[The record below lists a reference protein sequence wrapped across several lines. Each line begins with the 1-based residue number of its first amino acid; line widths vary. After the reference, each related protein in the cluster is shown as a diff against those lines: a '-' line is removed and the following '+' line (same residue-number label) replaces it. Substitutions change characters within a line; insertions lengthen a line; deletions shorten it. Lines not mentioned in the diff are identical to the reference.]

1 MTHPSGSIGATAG
14 AARVPSRL
22 FDFFRREAEEYVKQL
37 GNVLGRSTEPDQ
49 VAKRELLSLTR
60 ALRGSATMVRCTPL
74 ADLVAAMER
83 IARSLQSGRLPWS
96 VSLRETLRST
106 VSQLGPLVAAARNW
120 SAEAGER
127 ARALGA
133 DLAQFAGPPPAR
145 SAAGAVPVA
154 QLFHSDSGPHVL
166 YVAATPQ
173 TQFEQQL
180 RELATSTDT
189 ATLAADQAGAPP
201 AATWRPDG
209 RMTPSAA
216 ARALEWRP
224 PTGSP
229 TPAAASRTTPAQPPA
244 PRRTPPARGQ
254 ELRALLDV
262 SVSQLSGSFTQ
273 TEIATEL
280 VPIEALLY
288 RGEAALARAQEI
300 GRALRERGAP
310 ASPEE
315 TAEILDLIEL
325 ASRP

>member
-1 MTHPSGSIGATAG
+1 MTHPAGSSSATAT
-14 AARVPSRL
+14 ARVPSRL

-37 GNVLGRSTEPDQ
+37 GNILGRSTEPDQ

-60 ALRGSATMVRCTPL
+60 ALRGSATMVRCSPL
-74 ADLVAAMER
+74 ADLFAAMER

-96 VSLRETLRST
+96 VSLREVLRSA

-120 SAEAGER
+120 SAEAGDR
-127 ARALGA
+127 TRALGA
-133 DLAQFAGPPPAR
+133 ELAQFAGPAPAR
-145 SAAGAVPVA
+145 SAVGAVPIV
-154 QLFHSDSGPHVL
+154 QLFHADSGPHVL

-216 ARALEWRP
+216 ARALDWRP
-224 PTGSP
+224 PAGP
-229 TPAAASRTTPAQPPA
+229 PAPAAAGSTAPPPA
-244 PRRTPPARGQ
+244 ARRTPPARGQ

-273 TEIATEL
+273 TEIATEP
-280 VPIEALLY
+280 VPVEALLY

-300 GRALRERGAP
+300 GRALRERGAR

>member
-1 MTHPSGSIGATAG
+1 MTHPTGSTNAPPGS
-14 AARVPSRL
+14 ARVPSRL
-22 FDFFRREAEEYVKQL
+22 FDFFRREAEDYVKQL
-37 GNVLGRSTEPDQ
+37 GTILSRSTEPDP
-49 VAKRELLSLTR
+49 VAKRDLLSLTR
-60 ALRGSATMVRCTPL
+60 ALRGSATMVRSTSL
-74 ADLVAAMER
+74 AELFAAMER

-96 VSLRETLRST
+96 VPLRETLRST

-127 ARALGA
+127 ARTLGSE
-133 DLAQFAGPPPAR
+133 LAQFAGPAAAR
-145 SAAGAVPVA
+145 TAPGVVPIA
-154 QLFHSDSGPHVL
+154 QLFHSDTGPHVL
-166 YVAATPQ
+166 YVATTPQ

-180 RELATSTDT
+180 RELVSTTDAATV
-189 ATLAADQAGAPP
+189 AADQAGALP

-224 PTGSP
+224 P
-229 TPAAASRTTPAQPPA
+229 AAPA
-244 PRRTPPARGQ
+244 PAPPGRAAPQPSTQRRTPPARGQ

-273 TEIATEL
+273 TEIPAEL

-288 RGEAALARAQEI
+288 RGEAALARAQQI
-300 GRALRERGAP
+300 GRDVRDRGAR

>member
-1 MTHPSGSIGATAG
+1 MTHPSGSISATAG
-14 AARVPSRL
+14 TARVPSRL
-22 FDFFRREAEEYVKQL
+22 FDFFRREAEDYVKQL
-37 GNVLGRSTEPDQ
+37 GNILTRSTEPDQ

-60 ALRGSATMVRCTPL
+60 ALRGSATMVRCTSL
-74 ADLVAAMER
+74 AELFAAMER

-96 VSLRETLRST
+96 VPLRETLRST

-127 ARALGA
+127 TRALGA
-133 DLAQFAGPPPAR
+133 DLAQFAGPAAAR
-145 SAAGAVPVA
+145 TAAGAVPVA

-180 RELATSTDT
+180 RELVTSTDT

-224 PTGSP
+224 PGGAPAPAGADRSP
-229 TPAAASRTTPAQPPA
+229 PQPST

-300 GRALRERGAP
+300 GRAVRERGAR

>member
-1 MTHPSGSIGATAG
+1 MTHPPGSTNAPPGG
-14 AARVPSRL
+14 ARVPSRL

-37 GNVLGRSTEPDQ
+37 GNILTRSTEPDQ

-74 ADLVAAMER
+74 ADLLASMER
-83 IARSLQSGRLPWS
+83 IARSLQSGRLPWG
-96 VSLRETLRST
+96 VPLRETLRST

-127 ARALGA
+127 TRALGA
-133 DLAQFAGPPPAR
+133 DLAQYAGPAPAR
-145 SAAGAVPVA
+145 AAAAVVPVA

-166 YVAATPQ
+166 YVTTTPQ

-180 RELATSTDT
+180 RELASTTDA
-189 ATLAADQAGAPP
+189 ATVAADQAGALP

-224 PTGSP
+224 P
-229 TPAAASRTTPAQPPA
+229 AATAAQPPGRTAQPSA

-254 ELRALLDV
+254 ELRDLLDV

-273 TEIATEL
+273 TEIAPGW

-288 RGEAALARAQEI
+288 RGEAALARAQQI
-300 GRALRERGAP
+300 GRELRERGLR
-310 ASPEE
+310 ASPEQ

>member
-1 MTHPSGSIGATAG
+1 MTDPVGSSNAA
-14 AARVPSRL
+14 AASARVPSRL
-22 FDFFRREAEEYVKQL
+22 FDFFRREAEDYVKQL
-37 GNVLGRSTEPDQ
+37 GNILERSTEPDQ
-49 VAKRELLSLTR
+49 VAKRDLLSLTR

-74 ADLVAAMER
+74 ADLVAALER
-83 IARSLQSGRLPWS
+83 IARSLQSGQLPWTVS
-96 VSLRETLRST
+96 VREVLRST

-120 SAEAGER
+120 SAEASER
-127 ARALGA
+127 ARALDANLG
-133 DLAQFAGPPPAR
+133 QFAGQSPAR
-145 SAAGAVPVA
+145 PAPSVVPIA

-166 YVAATPQ
+166 YVATTPQ

-180 RELATSTDT
+180 RELASTTDA
-189 ATLAADQAGAPP
+189 ATFAADQAGAPP

-224 PTGSP
+224 PTG
-229 TPAAASRTTPAQPPA
+229 TPAPTGARTPPQPSA

-273 TEIATEL
+273 TEIPAEF
-280 VPIEALLY
+280 VPIEALMY

-300 GRALRERGAP
+300 GRRLRERGAR